1 MYKKLKDG
9 DEEYYVSVSHCIIR
23 AYKRFCVKC
32 TLRPVSPLLS
42 VNRCMCHSF
51 FIVMCFFKLVKF
63 SPNVCM
69 LVVLIVKLGRR
80 KVFACRDHKWNPTQA
95 WPRLT

>member
-42 VNRCMCHSF
+42 VNRWLMCRSF

-69 LVVLIVKLGRR
+69 LVVLVVKLGRR
-80 KVFACRDHKWNPTQA
+80 NVFAFKWNPTQA
-95 WPRLT
+95 WPWLT